1 MNVLKNKYISY
12 INILN
17 IKCIRIGLI
26 YIINVNIKHLF
37 FLELFLVSIIV
48 FLQLN
53 KRYIN
58 EKDYCSTIAF
68 MQYGSTILISNN

>member
-17 IKCIRIGLI
+17 IKRIRIGLI

-53 KRYIN
+53 KKVY
-58 EKDYCSTIAF
+58 
-68 MQYGSTILISNN
+68 Q

>member
-12 INILN
+12 INIIN

-53 KRYIN
+53 KKVY
-58 EKDYCSTIAF
+58 
-68 MQYGSTILISNN
+68 Q

>member
-17 IKCIRIGLI
+17 INCIRIGLI

-53 KRYIN
+53 KKVY
-58 EKDYCSTIAF
+58 
-68 MQYGSTILISNN
+68 Q

>member
-48 FLQLN
+48 FLQFN
-53 KRYIN
+53 KKIY
-58 EKDYCSTIAF
+58 
-68 MQYGSTILISNN
+68 Q

>member
-1 MNVLKNKYISY
+1 MNVLKYKYISY

-53 KRYIN
+53 KKVY
-58 EKDYCSTIAF
+58 
-68 MQYGSTILISNN
+68 Q

>member
-37 FLELFLVSIIV
+37 FLEIFLVSIIV

-53 KRYIN
+53 KKVY
-58 EKDYCSTIAF
+58 
-68 MQYGSTILISNN
+68 Q

>member
-17 IKCIRIGLI
+17 VKCIRIGLI

-53 KRYIN
+53 KKVY
-58 EKDYCSTIAF
+58 
-68 MQYGSTILISNN
+68 Q

>member
-26 YIINVNIKHLF
+26 FIINVNIKHLF

-53 KRYIN
+53 KKVY
-58 EKDYCSTIAF
+58 
-68 MQYGSTILISNN
+68 Q

>member
-17 IKCIRIGLI
+17 IKCISIGLI
-26 YIINVNIKHLF
+26 YIINVKIKHLF

-53 KRYIN
+53 KKVY
-58 EKDYCSTIAF
+58 
-68 MQYGSTILISNN
+68 Q

>member
-1 MNVLKNKYISY
+1 MNVLKIKYISY

-53 KRYIN
+53 KKVY
-58 EKDYCSTIAF
+58 
-68 MQYGSTILISNN
+68 Q

>member
-37 FLELFLVSIIV
+37 FLELFLVSMIV

-53 KRYIN
+53 KKVY
-58 EKDYCSTIAF
+58 
-68 MQYGSTILISNN
+68 Q

>member
-17 IKCIRIGLI
+17 IKSIRIGLI

-53 KRYIN
+53 KKVY
-58 EKDYCSTIAF
+58 
-68 MQYGSTILISNN
+68 Q

>member
-53 KRYIN
+53 KRVY
-58 EKDYCSTIAF
+58 
-68 MQYGSTILISNN
+68 Q

>member
-53 KRYIN
+53 KKVYQWKRLLFY
-58 EKDYCSTIAF
+58 YCFYAVWE
-68 MQYGSTILISNN
+68 YNPH

>member
-1 MNVLKNKYISY
+1 MNVLKDKYISY

-17 IKCIRIGLI
+17 IKCIRMGLI

-53 KRYIN
+53 KKVY
-58 EKDYCSTIAF
+58 
-68 MQYGSTILISNN
+68 Q

>member
-17 IKCIRIGLI
+17 KKCIRIGLI

-53 KRYIN
+53 KKVY
-58 EKDYCSTIAF
+58 
-68 MQYGSTILISNN
+68 Q

>member
-17 IKCIRIGLI
+17 IKYIRIGLI

-53 KRYIN
+53 KKVY
-58 EKDYCSTIAF
+58 
-68 MQYGSTILISNN
+68 Q

>member
-17 IKCIRIGLI
+17 IKCVRIGLI
-26 YIINVNIKHLF
+26 YIINVNIREILIFIMKYVDL
-37 FLELFLVSIIV
+37 LL

-53 KRYIN
+53 KKVY
-58 EKDYCSTIAF
+58 
-68 MQYGSTILISNN
+68 Q

>member
-17 IKCIRIGLI
+17 IECIRIGLI

-53 KRYIN
+53 KKVLKFRI
-58 EKDYCSTIAF
+58 
-68 MQYGSTILISNN
+68 

>member
-1 MNVLKNKYISY
+1 MNVLKNNYISY

-53 KRYIN
+53 KKVY
-58 EKDYCSTIAF
+58 
-68 MQYGSTILISNN
+68 Q

>member
-1 MNVLKNKYISY
+1 MNMLKNKYISY

-53 KRYIN
+53 KKVY
-58 EKDYCSTIAF
+58 
-68 MQYGSTILISNN
+68 Q

>member
-37 FLELFLVSIIV
+37 FFELFLVSIIV

-53 KRYIN
+53 KKVY
-58 EKDYCSTIAF
+58 
-68 MQYGSTILISNN
+68 Q

>member
-53 KRYIN
+53 KKIY
-58 EKDYCSTIAF
+58 
-68 MQYGSTILISNN
+68 Q

>member
-1 MNVLKNKYISY
+1 MNVIKNKYISY

-37 FLELFLVSIIV
+37 FLELFIVSIIV

-53 KRYIN
+53 KKVY
-58 EKDYCSTIAF
+58 
-68 MQYGSTILISNN
+68 Q

>member
-53 KRYIN
+53 KKVYQ
-58 EKDYCSTIAF
+58 S
-68 MQYGSTILISNN
+68 LIPQHYNLTLFISS

>member
-1 MNVLKNKYISY
+1 MNVLENKYISY
-12 INILN
+12 IKILN

-53 KRYIN
+53 KKVY
-58 EKDYCSTIAF
+58 
-68 MQYGSTILISNN
+68 Q

>member
-1 MNVLKNKYISY
+1 MDGLKNKYISY

-53 KRYIN
+53 KKVY
-58 EKDYCSTIAF
+58 
-68 MQYGSTILISNN
+68 Q